1 MVHELIGLNNN
12 RVVLESTEDKKNFV
26 LSPRHDDFYAKVLS
40 PFNIFKFSIFKYIY
54 NLYVRTCT

>member
-40 PFNIFKFSIFKYIY
+40 PFNIFKFSIFKYIQSI
-54 NLYVRTCT
+54 R